1 MRFFW
6 IIFPAPHNNPTAL
19 VSFFYNYSASLPS
32 LLRLFNLSLLIPI
45 SSVLSCKEPKFSIIT
60 SLFFGS
66 NVNFEVN
73 LWLNVHSSFRK
84 HHINISFLLKT
95 FNVCLAL
102 ALTVLLGW
110 NTNLSPFESR
120 EVSDFFSCLCDKL
133 ITFLLTNFPASLLS
147 FNSTLLSAIS
157 WATSES
163 LLFIYDSIPL
173 AKEYVQLTSSLSLF
187 SRWKYKCLC
196 VTKLLT

>member
-6 IIFPAPHNNPTAL
+6 IIIPAPDNSPRAL

-45 SSVLSCKEPKFSIIT
+45 SSVLSCKEPKFSSIIT
-60 SLFFGS
+60 SLFFGL
-66 NVNFEVN
+66 NVDFEVN

-84 HHINISFLLKT
+84 HRINISFLLKT

-102 ALTVLLGW
+102 ALAVLLGW

-120 EVSDFFSCLCDKL
+120 EVSDFFSCLYDKL

-157 WATSES
+157 WAASES

-173 AKEYVQLTSSLSLF
+173 
-187 SRWKYKCLC
+187 
-196 VTKLLT
+196 TK